1 MSIHQFA
8 LSKVSC
14 ASCVRSIERAL
25 DAEERIS
32 DYAINFAERSASIQ
46 SEADPAAI
54 IQVIENAG
62 YGASLIDNEE
72 DLEAREEQ
80 QRTELKQQFEQ
91 VANQLFEVKTA
102 KFDQQNRQSLDAI
115 LSPLKVQNEGFK
127 KQVSDSYTNEA
138 KERHTLSYEIK
149 SLQKLNQE
157 MAKEAIK
164 KFKLQE

>member
-1 MSIHQFA
+1 MSIYQFA

-32 DYAINFAERSASIQ
+32 DYAINFAERSASIE

-80 QRTELKQQFEQ
+80 QRTELKQQFEHAWLALGLGALLMLQ
-91 VANQLFEVKTA
+91 MMFSWVPPL
-102 KFDQQNRQSLDAI
+102 DQ
-115 LSPLKVQNEGFK
+115 
-127 KQVSDSYTNEA
+127 
-138 KERHTLSYEIK
+138 
-149 SLQKLNQE
+149 
-157 MAKEAIK
+157 
-164 KFKLQE
+164 